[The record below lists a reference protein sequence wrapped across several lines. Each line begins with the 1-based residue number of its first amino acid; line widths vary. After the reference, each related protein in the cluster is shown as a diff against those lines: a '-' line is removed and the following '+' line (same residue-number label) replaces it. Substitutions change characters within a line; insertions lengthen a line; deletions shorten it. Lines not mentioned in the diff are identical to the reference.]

1 MRCSLI
7 QPPVAFEQP
16 VGCSTSRRAA
26 YHTTFANTTL
36 YLNQIS
42 RQERGS
48 SHSKAST
55 SSSSRRGTSTAPLP
69 TYLNTES
76 KRKPRCSLA
85 GNAASPG
92 TEASPSA
99 NLTGTQKT
107 FDLVAL
113 SNLCVD
119 IVVQTSELPPA
130 DDTSSR
136 RELLSNLTANP
147 PDVSSWEV
155 GGNTNTLIAASR
167 LGLRVASIGHIG
179 NDIYGKFLSDVLI
192 DEGIKLIEPV
202 AISNNVDSSS
212 TGIITDN
219 DVLTEEQDST
229 LLCFVLVAPNGQH
242 SFCSRY
248 DFGPWP
254 LLSFV
259 NTLSPGVERVLD
271 STAALFVNGFV
282 FDEVPS
288 HMVTAAAQ
296 RAQQGGAAVFFDP
309 GPRSWTFND
318 NGTRKA
324 ALDAILDLSDVVL
337 MTEEE
342 AEAVTGCGNAEAAA
356 RFILD
361 RPGARTEWCV
371 VKRGAEGAVLVSRS
385 PGNAVYEQRAL
396 KVDVRDTVGC
406 GDSFAAAVILGFTRQ
421 HSIPA
426 VMALAS
432 AVGAATAMGSGAGR
446 NVANADAVA
455 SLLQNAVSDCD
466 DGRHSTA
473 LGLLQQSLLVPQ
485 QDEE

>member
-1 MRCSLI
+1 MRCSI
-7 QPPVAFEQP
+7 NQPCLVFEP
-16 VGCSTSRRAA
+16 SVGFTPPRIAGNTTTLAKTTLLNQNSHLERRRSSHLRASTASPSRPGNSSCLLAQCNGRSRRSLSTS
-26 YHTTFANTTL
+26 
-36 YLNQIS
+36 
-42 RQERGS
+42 
-48 SHSKAST
+48 
-55 SSSSRRGTSTAPLP
+55 
-69 TYLNTES
+69 
-76 KRKPRCSLA
+76 
-85 GNAASPG
+85 AASPG
-92 TEASPSA
+92 MEASTSA
-99 NLTGTQKT
+99 NGAANLNSSDGSQKT

-119 IVVQTSELPPA
+119 IVVQTSQLPPK
-130 DDTSSR
+130 DEPSR
-136 RELLSNLTANP
+136 RELLTQLTANP

-179 NDIYGKFLSDVLI
+179 DDIYGKFLSDVLS

-202 AISNNVDSSS
+202 ATVETANGTRS
-212 TGIITDN
+212 
-219 DVLTEEQDST
+219 LTKEQDAT
-229 LLCFVLVAPNGQH
+229 LLCFVLVAPNSEH

-259 NTLSPGVERVLD
+259 NTLPPGVERVLD

-288 HMVTAAAQ
+288 HVVIAAAQ

-309 GPRSWTFND
+309 GPRSWTFHD
-318 NGTRKA
+318 NGPRKA
-324 ALDAILDLSDVVL
+324 ALDAILDVSDVVL

-361 RPGARTEWCV
+361 RPNARTEWCI

-385 PGNAVYEQRAL
+385 PGTTVYEQRAL

-406 GDSFAAAVILGFTRQ
+406 GDSFAAAVVLGYTRQ

-446 NVANADAVA
+446 NVAKAEAVA
-455 SLLQNAVSDCD
+455 SLLESAVPDCE

-473 LGLLQQSLLVPQ
+473 LGLLQESLLASR
-485 QDEE
+485 DEE

>member
-1 MRCSLI
+1 M
-7 QPPVAFEQP
+7 AFEP
-16 VGCSTSRRAA
+16 SVGFTTARIAA
-26 YHTTFANTTL
+26 HHTTLAKSTF
-36 YLNQIS
+36 LNQIS
-42 RQERGS
+42 HQERCS
-48 SHSKAST
+48 SHLRAST
-55 SSSSRRGTSTAPLP
+55 SSSSGQGIITASLAS
-69 TYLNTES
+69 YLNTVVKHKS
-76 KRKPRCSLA
+76 RCTLA
-85 GNAASPG
+85 ASAASPD

-99 NLTGTQKT
+99 NLTGSQKT

-130 DDTSSR
+130 DDSSR
-136 RELLSNLTANP
+136 RQLLTNLTANP

-179 NDIYGKFLSDVLI
+179 NDIYGKFLTDVLK

-202 AISNNVDSSS
+202 TANLDSSS
-212 TGIITDN
+212 SSIITN
-219 DVLTEEQDST
+219 INGLTKEQDAT
-229 LLCFVLVAPNGQH
+229 LLCFVLVAPNSQH

-259 NTLSPGVERVLD
+259 ETLPPGVERVLD

-288 HMVTAAAQ
+288 HIVIAAAQ

-318 NGTRKA
+318 NGARKA
-324 ALDAILDLSDVVL
+324 ALNAILDVSDVVL

-342 AEAVTGCGNAEAAA
+342 AEAVTGYGNAEAAA

-361 RPGARTEWCV
+361 RPGARTEWCI

-385 PGNAVYEQRAL
+385 PGNGVYEQRAL

-406 GDSFAAAVILGFTRQ
+406 GDSFAAAVVLGYTRQ

-446 NVANADAVA
+446 NVAKAEAVA
-455 SLLQNAVSDCD
+455 SLLKSAVSNCE
-466 DGRHSTA
+466 DGRHFTA
-473 LGLLQQSLLVPQ
+473 LELLQQSLLAS

>member
-1 MRCSLI
+1 
-7 QPPVAFEQP
+7 V
-16 VGCSTSRRAA
+16 
-26 YHTTFANTTL
+26 
-36 YLNQIS
+36 
-42 RQERGS
+42 
-48 SHSKAST
+48 
-55 SSSSRRGTSTAPLP
+55 
-69 TYLNTES
+69 
-76 KRKPRCSLA
+76 
-85 GNAASPG
+85 
-92 TEASPSA
+92 
-99 NLTGTQKT
+99 
-107 FDLVAL
+107 
-113 SNLCVD
+113 
-119 IVVQTSELPPA
+119 
-130 DDTSSR
+130 
-136 RELLSNLTANP
+136 
-147 PDVSSWEV
+147 
-155 GGNTNTLIAASR
+155 
-167 LGLRVASIGHIG
+167 
-179 NDIYGKFLSDVLI
+179 
-192 DEGIKLIEPV
+192 KLIEPV
-202 AISNNVDSSS
+202 AAVENVNTS
-212 TGIITDN
+212 TT
-219 DVLTEEQDST
+219 VTKEQDAT
-229 LLCFVLVAPNGQH
+229 LLCFVLVAPNSQH

-288 HMVTAAAQ
+288 HIVIAAAQ

-318 NGTRKA
+318 NGPRKA
-324 ALDAILDLSDVVL
+324 ALDAILDASDVVL

-361 RPGARTEWCV
+361 RPGAKTEWCI

-385 PGNAVYEQRAL
+385 PGTTVYEQRAL

-406 GDSFAAAVILGFTRQ
+406 GDSFAAAVVLGYTRQ

-446 NVANADAVA
+446 NVAKAEAVA
-455 SLLQNAVSDCD
+455 SLLENAVPHCE
-466 DGRHSTA
+466 DGRHCEA
-473 LGLLQQSLLVPQ
+473 LGLLQQSLSAS

>member
-1 MRCSLI
+1 MRCSLN
-7 QPPVAFEQP
+7 QPYLAFEP
-16 VGCSTSRRAA
+16 PLGFGTNRIAA
-26 YHTTFANTTL
+26 HHTTLAKNTL
-36 YLNQIS
+36 LGQIS
-42 RQERGS
+42 HHQERRL
-48 SHSKAST
+48 SHLTAST
-55 SSSSRRGTSTAPLP
+55 SSSSRQGTVTAPLA
-69 TYLNTES
+69 TFLNNASRYTS
-76 KRKPRCSLA
+76 RWTLA
-85 GNAASPG
+85 ASAASPG

-99 NLTGTQKT
+99 HLTRSQKT
-107 FDLVAL
+107 YDLVAL

-119 IVVQTSELPPA
+119 IVVQTSELPPE
-130 DDTSSR
+130 DESSR
-136 RELLSNLTANP
+136 QELLTNLTANP
-147 PDVSSWEV
+147 PGVSSWEV

-179 NDIYGKFLSDVLI
+179 NDIYGKFLSNVLKH
-192 DEGIKLIEPV
+192 EGIKLIEPV
-202 AISNNVDSSS
+202 AANVDFSSLK
-212 TGIITDN
+212 TCTTNG
-219 DVLTEEQDST
+219 LTKEHETT
-229 LLCFVLVAPNGQH
+229 LLCFVLVAPNSEH

-259 NTLSPGVERVLD
+259 DTLSPGVERVLD

-288 HMVTAAAQ
+288 HIVTAAAQ

-318 NGTRKA
+318 NGARKA
-324 ALDAILDLSDVVL
+324 ALNAILDLSDVVL

-361 RPGARTEWCV
+361 RPGARTEWCI
-371 VKRGAEGAVLVSRS
+371 VKRGAEGAILVSRS
-385 PGNAVYEQRAL
+385 PRAAVYEQRAL

-406 GDSFAAAVILGFTRQ
+406 GDSFAAAVILGYTRQ

-446 NVANADAVA
+446 NVAKAEAVA
-455 SLLQNAVSDCD
+455 ALLEKAVSDCE
-466 DGRHSTA
+466 DGRHSVA
-473 LGLLQQSLLVPQ
+473 LGLLQESLSTS

>member
-1 MRCSLI
+1 MRSPMNPPFLASDPFSGFTPMRIAAHTSL
-7 QPPVAFEQP
+7 AK
-16 VGCSTSRRAA
+16 
-26 YHTTFANTTL
+26 TTP
-36 YLNQIS
+36 LNQIS
-42 RQERGS
+42 RHHERLSSHLRVSTSGS
-48 SHSKAST
+48 SRIGGAST
-55 SSSSRRGTSTAPLP
+55 PTSISNASNRRTRASLST
-69 TYLNTES
+69 
-76 KRKPRCSLA
+76 K
-85 GNAASPG
+85 AASPG
-92 TEASPSA
+92 TAASTNGTNH
-99 NLTGTQKT
+99 NLGNETQKI

-119 IVVQTSELPPA
+119 IVVQTAELPPS
-130 DDTSSR
+130 DETSR
-136 RELLSNLTANP
+136 KELLKNLTANP

-179 NDIYGKFLSDVLI
+179 NDIYGKFLSDVLL
-192 DEGIKLIEPV
+192 DEGVKLIEPV
-202 AISNNVDSSS
+202 AAVENVNTS
-212 TGIITDN
+212 TT
-219 DVLTEEQDST
+219 VTKEQDAT
-229 LLCFVLVAPNGQH
+229 LLCFVLVAPNSQH

-288 HMVTAAAQ
+288 HIVIAAAQ

-318 NGTRKA
+318 NGPRKA
-324 ALDAILDLSDVVL
+324 ALDAILDASDVVL

-361 RPGARTEWCV
+361 RPGAKTEWCI

-385 PGNAVYEQRAL
+385 PGTTVYEQRAL

-406 GDSFAAAVILGFTRQ
+406 GDSFAAAVVLGYTRQ

-446 NVANADAVA
+446 NVAKAEAVA
-455 SLLQNAVSDCD
+455 SLLENAVPHCE
-466 DGRHSTA
+466 DGRHCEA
-473 LGLLQQSLLVPQ
+473 LGLLQQSLSAS